1 MKSILLSVL
10 ILTASAACAQD
21 IPMPAAPVS
30 PTPIEKVRKI
40 YVGVGLKWGLW
51 VDLATIPDTKERP
64 ARRLLKN
71 LRKHLAGTCL
81 EIVDTASEADAE
93 LGLDYREPSMNQSG
107 YTSCRSQVL
116 GYEVTTTCTGGGIW
130 TTSTVTPYGGYS
142 LSGPVI
148 LEDFVLYDA
157 DRSRIG
163 SWFLNTS
170 FLRPSLFHGPPYKD
184 LAESLLSAVGCGS
197 DDRQSDGK

>member
-30 PTPIEKVRKI
+30 PTRIEKVRKI
-40 YVGVGLKWGLW
+40 YVGIGLKWGLW
-51 VDLATIPDTKERP
+51 VDLAMRPDVKP
-64 ARRLLKN
+64 HRRLVKN

-81 EIVDTASEADAE
+81 QIVDTASEADAE

-107 YTSCRSQVL
+107 YASCRSQVL
-116 GYEVTTTCTGGGIW
+116 GYEVTTTCAGGGIW

-142 LSGPVI
+142 VSGPII
-148 LEDFVLYDA
+148 LEDFVLYDG

-170 FLRPSLFHGPPYKD
+170 FLRPSLFHGPPYED
-184 LAESLLSAVGCGS
+184 LAESLLNAVGCGI
-197 DDRQSDGK
+197 DDRQSDVK